1 MIVLKFGGS
10 SVQDAGWI
18 DNAIDITAR
27 QIGRAPIL
35 ISSAMGKTTDGIIA
49 AWTAAVG
56 GNLEDALSRLAA
68 IRDLHVKTAETFL
81 TGSNLK
87 NAMETMEGM
96 FGQFGSLLKGISLL
110 KECSPRSQDTLLS
123 FGERLSTLL
132 IHHRILERGM
142 KSELLD
148 SRELVITDDKF
159 TCAAPDMA
167 LTEKNIREKV
177 KAEANKILVGQ
188 GFIGST
194 RNGVT
199 TTLGRGGSDYTAAIY
214 GACLDAEEVQIWT
227 DVNGIMTT
235 DPRIVKEARTIDE
248 VTYGE
253 AGELAYFGAKVVH
266 PATIQPAVKKKITV
280 YVKNTREPDHPG
292 TAIVD
297 TTPDKGVKAI
307 ACKKGST
314 VVSITSSRMLN
325 AYGFLKNIFTI
336 FDTHQTPV
344 DLISTSEVS
353 VSVTIDDLHALKE
366 ITAGLEELGTVSV
379 ESNRGIVCLV
389 GQDLWKDSRFVS
401 RVFSALDDIP
411 VRMISLG
418 SSDINLSL
426 VVPEEHNQDAVI
438 RLHREFFPA

>member
-10 SVQDAGWI
+10 SVQDASWI
-18 DNAIDITAR
+18 DIAINITAD
-27 QIGRAPIL
+27 QIDRAPVL

-49 AWTAAVG
+49 TWK
-56 GNLEDALSRLAA
+56 AA
-68 IRDLHVKTAETFL
+68 IDGDMALAQEKLDVIRGLHVKTAEDFL
-81 TGSNLK
+81 TGKNKEDALK
-87 NAMETMEGM
+87 TMEGM
-96 FGQFGSLLKGISLL
+96 FGQFASLIKGINLL

-148 SRELVITDDKF
+148 SRELVITDERF
-159 TCAAPDMA
+159 TCAAPLMD
-167 LTEKNIREKV
+167 LTEQKIREKV
-177 KAEANKILVGQ
+177 KAVPGKILVGQ

-194 RNGVT
+194 KSGVT
-199 TTLGRGGSDYTAAIY
+199 TTLGRGGSDYTASIY

-235 DPRIVKEARTIDE
+235 DPRIVKEARSIDA
-248 VTYGE
+248 VTYSE

-280 YVKNTREPDHPG
+280 YVKNTREPAHPG

-297 TTPDKGVKAI
+297 STPDKGVKAI

-314 VVSITSSRMLN
+314 VVSISSSRMLN

-336 FDTHQTPV
+336 FDTYQTPV

-366 ITAGLEELGTVSV
+366 ITAGLEDFGTVSV
-379 ESNRGIVCLV
+379 EHNRGIVCLV
-389 GQDLWKDSRFVS
+389 GQDLWKDSRFIS
-401 RVFSALDDIP
+401 RVFQSLDNIP
-411 VRMISLG
+411 IRMISLG

-426 VVPEEHNQDAVI
+426 VVPEDQTQEAVI
-438 RLHREFFPA
+438 RLHKEFFPA